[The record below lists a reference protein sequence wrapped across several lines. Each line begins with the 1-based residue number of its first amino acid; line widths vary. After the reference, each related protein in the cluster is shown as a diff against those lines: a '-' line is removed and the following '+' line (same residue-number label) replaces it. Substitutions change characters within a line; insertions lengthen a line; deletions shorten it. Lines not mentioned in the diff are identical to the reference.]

1 MVRTKVFRSIGVF
14 LLMAMMLATV
24 AFASSGLDAHC
35 VVPANNG
42 SAYGKQSGTKEVPGA
57 SAYIY
62 NVTVGGGYELD
73 ARQWDDTNKLGGA
86 WTRDL
91 STMNNAAYLAGQPRM
106 LKGNKIKVEF
116 SSNFLT
122 MVATEV
128 NGTWDTN

>member
-62 NVTVGGGYELD
+62 NVTVGGGQLD
-73 ARQWDDTNKLGGA
+73 DPNKLGGA